1 MGENEVVTM
10 LELREKPA
18 LQTPTNLSETGADE
32 IAIELRQLLADV
44 FVLYVETKN
53 FHWRMSGRHFR
64 DYHLLLDEQA
74 QQILAKTDNIAQR
87 ARKIS
92 GTNIRSS
99 GDISRNQRLHDDNY
113 DFVAPHEMLADLIA
127 DNQRLT
133 RSQVRRTR
141 PAYEIT
147 MSPSPV

>member
-64 DYHLLLDEQA
+64 DYHLLLDGQA

-127 DNQRLT
+127 DNQRLI

>member
-1 MGENEVVTM
+1 M

-64 DYHLLLDEQA
+64 DYHLLLDGQA

-127 DNQRLT
+127 DNQRLI